1 MRGSA
6 LSPDV
11 YARLRCPICTARV
24 ELAEGNFLCIAPHCR
39 ARFPIVAGVP
49 VLINERRSLFSL
61 RDFVTRRDTTF
72 HLQPNRVDKILR
84 RLLGLLPGIGRSVGA
99 KRNYERFGA
108 LLLDQTPAPRILIL
122 GGSIVGEGMEALT
135 GNSALELVASDVSWG
150 PQTELICDSHDIPFD
165 DESFDGVVIQ
175 AVLEHVVDPY
185 RCVAEVHRVLKQN
198 GLVYAET
205 PFMQQVHMGAYDFT
219 RFTHSGH
226 RRLFRSFSEVA
237 SGPICGP
244 GMALA
249 WSYQYFL
256 LSFTTSKALRG
267 LIRAFVS
274 VTAFYLKYFD
284 RYLITKTAA
293 IDAASGFYFM
303 GRKDTST
310 LADRDL
316 ISYYKGVVAT

>member
-6 LSPDV
+6 LSQDV
-11 YARLRCPICTARV
+11 YGRLRCPICTARV
-24 ELAEGNFLCIAPHCR
+24 EPAHGDFLCIAPDCG
-39 ARFPIVAGVP
+39 ARFPIVSGVP
-49 VLINERRSLFSL
+49 VLINEGRSLFSL

-72 HLQPNRVDKILR
+72 HLQPSRTDKLLR
-84 RLLGLLPGIGRSVGA
+84 RLLALLPGIGRSVGA
-99 KRNYERFGA
+99 ERNYARFGA

-122 GGSIVGEGMEALT
+122 GGSIVGEGMEVLT
-135 GNSALELVASDVSWG
+135 GNSAFELVATDVSWG
-150 PQTELICDSHDIPFD
+150 PQTALICDAHDIPFD

-256 LSFTTSKALRG
+256 LSFTTSKVLRG
-267 LIRAFVS
+267 LIRAFAS

-284 RYLITKTAA
+284 RYLINKTAA

-310 LADRDL
+310 LGDRDL
-316 ISYYKGVVAT
+316 ISYYKGAVTT